1 MSSLKSK
8 AARLLCQPRENAPSL
23 SIKPELSVRDPP
35 TPRGGWYLARPPPC
49 PPLPLTLHL
58 AARLIARAQSQAE
71 KSSGL
76 SIIFVLSTSV
86 SRG

>member
-35 TPRGGWYLARPPPC
+35 PHPGAGGIWPV
-49 PPLPLTLHL
+49 PPLPAPPTHP
-58 AARLIARAQSQAE
+58 
-71 KSSGL
+71 SSGCPL
-76 SIIFVLSTSV
+76 DRKGAEPGREELGTLNYIRT
-86 SRG
+86 